1 MPNRLPRVNQ
11 LIKQELS
18 QIILK
23 EIEFSKE
30 ILVTITRV
38 ETTPN
43 LIESKVFVSVMPEEE
58 TDKILQILNNRIYE
72 IQQRLNKRLKMR
84 PIPRIKFWNE
94 KKTLEAGRI
103 EELLEKLKKK
113 RK

>member
-43 LIESKVFVSVMPEEE
+43 LIESKVFVSVIPEEE
-58 TDKILQILNNRIYE
+58 TDKILQILNNQIYE

-84 PIPRIKFWNE
+84 PIPRIKFWKE
-94 KKTLEAGRI
+94 KKTSEAGRI
-103 EELLEKLKKK
+103 EELLESLKKK